1 MGQLAPFFLK
11 RVFNL
16 ELRERVSANPVKQ
29 WIRRL
34 AGPGRKVFSQLYGES
49 AFVEM
54 QICSACSFVQVK
66 HPFSEDAIARL
77 YLDYRTD
84 FYNHERI
91 KYEPS
96 YREISNR
103 VGTDNTEVQVRVIAA
118 TKWLADKIQLSDDFT
133 MLDYGGADGR
143 FLPQLAAKKFVYEL
157 SNIEP
162 IQGITRIRC
171 EADLGSYSYIHL
183 AHVLEHVVDPL
194 KLVERVAKYLKPGGY
209 LYLEVPQEMSNSN
222 LKALQEGTYPSS
234 ISVHEHINVY
244 SLSALTLLVEKA
256 NLELLATK
264 VDTVDLGWA
273 QGVHLRALSRRISQ

>member
-1 MGQLAPFFLK
+1 VGQLAPFFLK

-16 ELRERVSANPVKQ
+16 ELRERVSVDPVKQ

-34 AGPGRKVFSQLYGES
+34 TGPGRKVFSKLYGQS
-49 AFVEM
+49 AFIEM
-54 QICSACSFVQVK
+54 QVCNACSFVQAK

-84 FYNHERI
+84 FYNEERI
-91 KYEPS
+91 KYES
-96 YREISNR
+96 AYREIATR
-103 VGTDNTEVQVRVIAA
+103 VGTDSTEVQVRVTAA
-118 TKWLADKIQLSDDFT
+118 TEWLADKIQISDDFT

-162 IQGITRIRC
+162 IQGITRIRH
-171 EADLGSYSYIHL
+171 EADLGLYSYVHL

-194 KLVERVAKYLKPGGY
+194 KLVAQVARYLKPGGY
-209 LYLEVPQEMSNSN
+209 LYLEVPQEMSNSD
-222 LKALQEGTYPSS
+222 LRALQEGTYPSN
-234 ISVHEHINVY
+234 IPVHEHINIY
-244 SLSALTLLVEKA
+244 SLSALSLLVEKA

-264 VDTVDLGWA
+264 ADQVNLGWA
-273 QGVHLRALSRRISQ
+273 QGVHLRALSRRIS